1 MPGPVD
7 NEGVVHKC
15 VNLGWDVVNVE
26 KELEEKT
33 GLLVKAGNDA
43 NVAALGEMWQGGL
56 EKDIRMLL
64 WSHLEQVLAAESSS
78 AVK

>member
-1 MPGPVD
+1 MFRESDLACLGPVD

-43 NVAALGEMWQGGL
+43 NVSCA
-56 EKDIRMLL
+56 R
-64 WSHLEQVLAAESSS
+64 
-78 AVK
+78 